1 MIANIL
7 VPLTLDSDSWLEVCT
22 DELAALRETKTYV
35 PVKRSEVDP
44 HNVVGCWWVFVLK
57 KKVDGSIEHYK
68 ACIVTKGFSQ
78 IYMIMLEVGQ
88 CGGLSVISQVVRY
101 QCRYTMSFYMRCLS
115 IQYNSH
121 LSVISQVIRY
131 CSPGQDTVHVH
142 IYHEEIKENLV
153 LATGPLL
160 SLPSCDET

>member
-101 QCRYTMSFYMRCLS
+101 QCRYTMSFYEMSFYTIQLS
-115 IQYNSH
+115 PECDITSH
-121 LSVISQVIRY
+121 
-131 CSPGQDTVHVH
+131 
-142 IYHEEIKENLV
+142 
-153 LATGPLL
+153 
-160 SLPSCDET
+160 